1 MGVDRSAGMMEETTE
16 IAAFN
21 TKLEADIAVAR
32 LADAGFDAFVLV
44 DNAGGTIPLMQM
56 TTGGYKVHVVVDD
69 ASWAKE
75 VLEEHFDPIEWTPP
89 TSASFLQTGS
99 LESPGTRRFLGSRHR
114 RCWSTLAAL
123 AVAVPLDDRPHVTR
137 RYGVARRTPRNSRI
151 MKAVAPQRIPSSNW

>member
-1 MGVDRSAGMMEETTE
+1 MMEETTE

-99 LESPGTRRFLGSRHR
+99 LEWTRNTRFWVAVIVLLA
-114 RCWSTLAAL
+114 TLAAL
-123 AVAVPLDDRPHVTR
+123 AVAVPLTI
-137 RYGVARRTPRNSRI
+137 AR
-151 MKAVAPQRIPSSNW
+151 M